1 MLSSFF
7 DLTENTVRQHS
18 QPNSL
23 GNQGVMTKLSIWL
36 MMDSG
41 VVPHKVLK
49 SLQSTQSVEPLIGPT
64 YLRFRHPRR

>member
-1 MLSSFF
+1 VKANRS
-7 DLTENTVRQHS
+7 R
-18 QPNSL
+18 
-23 GNQGVMTKLSIWL
+23 L